1 MKKISKLG
9 LISVLCLVLVI
20 GGVFAT
26 WNYSQETASP
36 ADPKTVG
43 IAITEAVSD
52 TKKGTIAITS
62 VPTLT
67 LDDANDD
74 HFAELVITNDLVI
87 TFTADANADKDVYE
101 DGIPM
106 VITFTS
112 NVGKYKNNDVIVIA
126 QATVNIAT
134 TDLQEGG
141 NGTFT
146 YTITAANLNDYLKV
160 GTVSLPT
167 YDDYNDFE
175 TTYLPTAGS
184 IEINVAEKTA

>member
-26 WNYSQETASP
+26 WNYSQNTAKP
-36 ADPKTVG
+36 ADPKTVD
-43 IAITEAVSD
+43 IVITEAVSD
-52 TKKGTIAITS
+52 TEKGVIAITS
-62 VPTLT
+62 VPKLT
-67 LDDANDD
+67 LDDTNND
-74 HFAELVITNDLVI
+74 HIAELVITNDLEI
-87 TFTADANADKDVYE
+87 TFTADANADKAVYAS
-101 DGIPM
+101 GIPM

-112 NVGKYKNNDVIVIA
+112 TLGQYKDEDVIVIA
-126 QATVNIAT
+126 QATVDIAT
-134 TDLQEGG
+134 SDLQGG

-146 YTITAANLNDYLKV
+146 YTITAADLKNYLTV

-167 YDDYNDFE
+167 YDDYNDFK

-184 IEINVAEKTA
+184 IKINVAEKIA

>member
-26 WNYSQETASP
+26 WNYSQKTANP
-36 ADPKTVG
+36 DTKTVG
-43 IAITEAVSD
+43 IAITENVSN
-52 TKKGTIAITS
+52 TEKGTIAITS
-62 VPTLT
+62 LPTLT

-87 TFTADANADKDVYE
+87 TFTADANADKTVYE
-101 DGIPM
+101 EGIPM
-106 VITFTS
+106 VITFTN
-112 NVGKYKNNDVIVIA
+112 NVGQYKNNDVIVIA
-126 QATVNIAT
+126 QVTVNIAT
-134 TDLQEGG
+134 SDLQEVS

-146 YTITAANLNDYLKV
+146 YTITAANLNNYLQV

-175 TTYLPTAGS
+175 TNYLPTAGS
-184 IEINVAEKTA
+184 IKINVAEKTA